1 MSLPALLLADP
12 APALAHSSDQGR
24 LLLAGLLAV
33 AVLVLL
39 IAKLKLHPFLALTV
53 GSMVLAVAA
62 GAPFDRMTS
71 SFATGF
77 GVILP
82 LGLIL

>member
-1 MSLPALLLADP
+1 M
-12 APALAHSSDQGR
+12 
-24 LLLAGLLAV
+24 
-33 AVLVLL
+33 LVLL